1 MAGLSIELKSI
12 GVLRLDLYLLAPIVV
27 IAELQAT
34 AGCTAQCT
42 QYIRIGRTDHPGKC
56 GVPFDGSYCWP
67 FESFRRLS
75 GVFKPSEI

>member
-1 MAGLSIELKSI
+1 M
-12 GVLRLDLYLLAPIVV
+12 LRLDLYLLAPIFMNGCSFRGT
-27 IAELQAT
+27 ELQNARHT
-34 AGCTAQCT
+34 ECT